1 MKNDNFMNRIFVSG
15 IFFVLIM
22 GIRAQEF
29 ITLDKVVNQWCFD
42 SPTAEKINLAH
53 ENTLLAFENYKKG
66 FLPSVSFALN
76 PVAFNRSLRLMQ
88 RPDDGS
94 YSYVVDYSNSSSG
107 GIIVQQKIGITGG
120 VLSMNSNLTVLT
132 EFSSQRNSFSTT
144 PLSVNYSQ
152 QLFGGY
158 YAYKKMRNIQRAKLV
173 NSSKQY
179 CSDVADM
186 QTQALN
192 VFLEL
197 LLTDITRKLALRN
210 IKISD
215 TLLVAGKALW
225 QNGHFTEYE
234 YKQVEL
240 QANNNQYV
248 YENASKEYQKSLR
261 QLWAFLGMND
271 GADSVNVTV
280 PEFSLPLSVD
290 YDIAERYARTNS
302 PFALSQETKRLEAE
316 QVLFNA
322 KLNNRFNGNVN
333 FSYGLN
339 QYADRFSDAYRKP
352 DYSQGVTVGFQVPV
366 FQWGIGRNKIR
377 MAKNVYR
384 NSMLELEEA
393 EIGFTNSLKDEI
405 SAYNHDVKLYFLSEH
420 SYHLSEEQYEMLS
433 RKFRLGKV
441 SVYELT
447 SAQQELY
454 EAMKKYY
461 YSIRSVWNS
470 FFVLR
475 KVTLYDFEKQIEL
488 MDLLLNNDPDIPH
501 MSV

>member
-1 MKNDNFMNRIFVSG
+1 MKNDHFMNRMFVFG
-15 IFFVLIM
+15 IFSLLTM
-22 GIRAQEF
+22 SIRAQQF
-29 ITLDKVVNQWCFD
+29 ITLDKVVNEWCFD
-42 SPTAEKINLAH
+42 SPTAEKIRLAH

-94 YSYVVDYSNSSSG
+94 YSYVVDYANSG
-107 GIIVQQKIGITGG
+107 NVGITVQQKIGVTGG
-120 VLSMNSNLTVLT
+120 VLSMNSNLNVLT
-132 EFSSQRNSFSTT
+132 EFSDQRNSFSTT

-158 YAYKKMRNIQRAKLV
+158 YAYKKMRDMQRAKLV
-173 NSSKQY
+173 NSAKQY

-186 QTQALN
+186 QTRALN

-197 LLTDITRKLALRN
+197 FLTDITRKLALKN

-215 TLLVAGKALW
+215 TLLVAGRALW

-234 YKQVEL
+234 YKQIEL

-248 YENASKEYQKSLR
+248 YENALKEYQKSLR

-322 KLNNRFNGNVN
+322 KLNNRFNGNVSL
-333 FSYGLN
+333 SYGLN
-339 QYADRFSDAYRKP
+339 Q
-352 DYSQGVTVGFQVPV
+352 
-366 FQWGIGRNKIR
+366 
-377 MAKNVYR
+377 
-384 NSMLELEEA
+384 
-393 EIGFTNSLKDEI
+393 
-405 SAYNHDVKLYFLSEH
+405 
-420 SYHLSEEQYEMLS
+420 
-433 RKFRLGKV
+433 
-441 SVYELT
+441 
-447 SAQQELY
+447 
-454 EAMKKYY
+454 
-461 YSIRSVWNS
+461 
-470 FFVLR
+470 
-475 KVTLYDFEKQIEL
+475 
-488 MDLLLNNDPDIPH
+488 
-501 MSV
+501 

>member
-1 MKNDNFMNRIFVSG
+1 MKNGNLMNRMSVVG
-15 IFFVLIM
+15 IFCLLVM
-22 GIRAQEF
+22 SMQAQEF
-29 ITLDKVVNQWCFD
+29 ITLDKVVNEWCFN
-42 SPTAEKINLAH
+42 SPTAEKIRLAH
-53 ENTLLAFENYKKG
+53 ENTLLSFENYKKG

-94 YSYVVDYSNSSSG
+94 YSYVVDYSNSSNA
-107 GIIVQQKIGITGG
+107 GITVQQKIGMTGG
-120 VLSMNSNLTVLT
+120 VLSMNSNLNVLT

-158 YAYKKMRNIQRAKLV
+158 YTYKKMRDMQRAKLV
-173 NSSKQY
+173 NSAKQY

-192 VFLEL
+192 IFLEL
-197 LLTDITRKLALRN
+197 FLADITRKLALKN
-210 IKISD
+210 IRISD
-215 TLLVAGKALW
+215 TLLVSGKALW

-234 YKQVEL
+234 YRQVEL

-248 YENASKEYQKSLR
+248 YENAMKEYQKSLR
-261 QLWAFLGMND
+261 QFWAFLGDKD
-271 GADSVNVTV
+271 GTDSVNVV
-280 PEFSLPLSVD
+280 MPEFSLPLSVD
-290 YDIAERYARTNS
+290 YDRAERYTRKNS
-302 PFALSQETKRLEAE
+302 PFALTLETKRLEAE
-316 QVLFNA
+316 QALFNA
-322 KLNNRFNGNVN
+322 RLSNRFNGNVN
-333 FSYGLN
+333 LSYGLN

-352 DYSQGVTVGFQVPV
+352 DYSQGVTLGFQIPI

-393 EIGFTNSLKDEI
+393 EVKFANGLKDEI
-405 SAYNHDVKLYFLSEH
+405 SAYSHNVKLYFLSER
-420 SYHLSEEQYEMLS
+420 SYQLSKQQYEMLS
-433 RKFRLGKV
+433 RKFRVGKV

-461 YSIRSVWNS
+461 YSIQSVWNS

-475 KVTLYDFEKQIEL
+475 KLTLYDFEKQIEL
-488 MDLLLNNDPDIPH
+488 VDLLLKE
-501 MSV
+501 